1 MKVIFKNE
9 YLKIRMEKRKRFAHS
24 WMKLFFTIFH
34 SMELVA
40 WDPKN
45 DDLYLTRLKSEEIP
59 MEDRSGADVQI
70 VRSSWVKRRKT
81 HRII

>member
-1 MKVIFKNE
+1 MNDDT
-9 YLKIRMEKRKRFAHS
+9 FAVD
-24 WMKLFFTIFH
+24 H

-59 MEDRSGADVQI
+59 MEDRNGADVQI

-81 HRII
+81 HRIV